1 MWKLHHKNIRLTL
14 NDIKSEKIFLVIW
27 KKGICFMSTDGLF
40 RRYLTAFG
48 YGGPPPHDPSICLLA
63 TKSELLRADLITLQ
77 EELVSAGVL
86 SNHLPI
92 PVSLAVYDRKIDILC
107 PDRKEA
113 IAEIM
118 SSITNAARER
128 ERGKVLLHKTPVL
141 KLSREQ
147 TKSGV
152 PS

>member
-1 MWKLHHKNIRLTL
+1 MWRLHQKNVNLTL
-14 NDIKSEKIFLVIW
+14 KDIKGEEVFLVIW
-27 KKGICFMSTDGLF
+27 KKGIRFMSTDGLF

-48 YGGPPPHDPSICLLA
+48 YGGPPHHDPSICLLA

-86 SNHLPI
+86 SNRLPI

-128 ERGKVLLHKTPVL
+128 E
-141 KLSREQ
+141 
-147 TKSGV
+147 
-152 PS
+152 